1 MKNSSDEA
9 KVSTLVHTFSWSNC
23 CCYKGTKGKT
33 VHSQAKAKTMQKL
46 SFGHDRRKCT
56 KVCTDAYETHNY
68 DHVGAPNYVEN
79 VNLNLIGSSDG
90 LLQSDSQHGCNKELM
105 DSNWFQI
112 IPPGQALMWAC
123 NPSLIQSHVQNT
135 SLLGDEKYSACLE
148 KSLVIKFQILLASK
162 CSWVCKPEISIQ
174 TEAFDSDIRALDAG
188 DQILKSSY

>member
-1 MKNSSDEA
+1 MFP
-9 KVSTLVHTFSWSNC
+9 LWSILSL
-23 CCYKGTKGKT
+23 GPIVVATKG
-33 VHSQAKAKTMQKL
+33 QKAKQSTHKRKRRRCKNCK

-68 DHVGAPNYVEN
+68 DHVGAPNNVEN

-90 LLQSDSQHGCNKELM
+90 LLQSDSQRGCNKELM

-135 SLLGDEKYSACLE
+135 SLLGDEKYSVNE
-148 KSLVIKFQILLASK
+148 PDFSQ
-162 CSWVCKPEISIQ
+162 
-174 TEAFDSDIRALDAG
+174 DH
-188 DQILKSSY
+188 